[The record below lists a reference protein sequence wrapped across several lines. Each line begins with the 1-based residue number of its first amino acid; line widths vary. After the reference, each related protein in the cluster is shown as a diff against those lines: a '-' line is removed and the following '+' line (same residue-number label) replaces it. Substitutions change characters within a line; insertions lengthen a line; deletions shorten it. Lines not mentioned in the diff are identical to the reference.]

1 MGFNFYGI
9 SRFEDSQAIAE
20 AKWTNIVDFI
30 EKFGI
35 EKINDYLSVE
45 NNFIDFLRMF
55 YINSSTIPQEK
66 YGLSLLG
73 FCINVDNIND
83 VNENYFYGLEEVK
96 KNLYE
101 LAKININYISEGD
114 LTFLLRCWVR
124 ELCSIYFF
132 EVGTGSFL
140 RSSDESFTFTMMLHQ
155 DIEVSDIFEPVD
167 NVYIHEALDPNI

>member
-1 MGFNFYGI
+1 MGFSFYGI
-9 SRFEDSQAIAE
+9 SRFEDSQAISE

-35 EKINDYLSVE
+35 EKISDYLSVE

-55 YINSSTIPQEK
+55 YTDSSTIPQEK

-73 FCINVDNIND
+73 FCINVDNITD
-83 VNENYFYGLEEVK
+83 VDESCFYGLEQVEK
-96 KNLYE
+96 QLYR
-101 LAKININYISEGD
+101 LAKLNINYISEDD

-140 RSSDESFTFTMMLHQ
+140 RSSDESFTFTMMLHE
-155 DIEVSDIFEPVD
+155 DIEVSDIFKPVD